1 MEENKQY
8 QGAVPTKPKVDVKDT
23 MTTTVNILTGKQ
35 FEQLIDTLLYAS
47 VIMGVLAAGKTPT
60 ATKANLA
67 NLRSYV
73 EGVKEL
79 MK

>member
-1 MEENKQY
+1 MPDNE
-8 QGAVPTKPKVDVKDT
+8 KPNSGSGSVAKPQL
-23 MTTTVNILTGKQ
+23 LTDKQ
-35 FEQLIDTLLYAS
+35 FEKLLDTMLYSA

-67 NLRSYV
+67 SLRVYV